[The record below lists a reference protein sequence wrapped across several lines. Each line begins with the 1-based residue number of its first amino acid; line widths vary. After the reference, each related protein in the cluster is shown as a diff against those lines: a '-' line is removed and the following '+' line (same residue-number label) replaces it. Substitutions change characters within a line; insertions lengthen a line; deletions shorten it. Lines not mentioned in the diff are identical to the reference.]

1 MPRVRSD
8 GTKWF
13 VAAHSMWSHD
23 SSQGDA
29 ILATV
34 PPAGPPAPAFN
45 PTPVAGGSGDLDIAY
60 SGSKYLLVWRMNS
73 LANANNYI
81 AGRIMN
87 ADGTFPPGYFTIA
100 EAPGRQLRPTAAWD
114 GSTFVVAW
122 DDQRN
127 QQSFFDARTDVYA
140 ARVSESG
147 TVLDLQGFPIQ
158 NGPDG
163 EATPAI
169 LSTPDGVSYVAST
182 RFVTAPPLDSY
193 RVGLTVLGLESI
205 PGDLD
210 GDGAVGITD
219 FLALL
224 AAWGPCADPCPPSAC
239 PADLDGDCTVGI
251 SDFLAL
257 LANWS

>member
-1 MPRVRSD
+1 
-8 GTKWF
+8 
-13 VAAHSMWSHD
+13 
-23 SSQGDA
+23 
-29 ILATV
+29 
-34 PPAGPPAPAFN
+34 
-45 PTPVAGGSGDLDIAY
+45 
-60 SGSKYLLVWRMNS
+60 
-73 LANANNYI
+73 
-81 AGRIMN
+81 MN